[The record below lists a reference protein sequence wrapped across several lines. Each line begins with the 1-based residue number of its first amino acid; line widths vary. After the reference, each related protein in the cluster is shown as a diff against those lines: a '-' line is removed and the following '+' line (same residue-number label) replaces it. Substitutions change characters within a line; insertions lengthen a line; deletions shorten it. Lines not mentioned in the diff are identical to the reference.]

1 MMENNQKNL
10 NAFLHLIKNHKPLFL
25 IDNRH
30 QDLNQAKD
38 NFRETE
44 DDLADDIIEWCAKYT
59 DIKQALRQ
67 TRKELYPAATKS
79 TKSNRLPGSIGG
91 NNFRVENGGNIS
103 ENTCIPSPGGAG
115 GLHAPPKSSPRKS
128 AKETLLNA
136 IQESFPNQSK

>member
-1 MMENNQKNL
+1 MTENNQKHL

-44 DDLADDIIEWCAKYT
+44 DDLADDIIKWCDKYT

-79 TKSNRLPGSIGG
+79 TEGDRLPGSTKI
-91 NNFRVENGGNIS
+91 N
-103 ENTCIPSPGGAG
+103 P
-115 GLHAPPKSSPRKS
+115 PPKSSPPKA

-136 IQESFPNQSK
+136 IQESFPNQST